1 MENNYLDQF
10 IKTKLQQLDVEY
22 QAETWDA
29 LEQKLGLA
37 EDATQLDDP
46 ALDGII
52 VHALEDYEVPYTD
65 DWADFSQRLDDDI
78 IDATVLGALESMEV
92 PAEDNHWAML
102 SERLDEE
109 VIDGTV
115 LGALSTLE
123 VPYEEGSWA
132 AMSERLDNEILD
144 DTVFDALDNLS
155 VAYNESHWVAMS
167 ERLDAIF
174 ARPFEIIRYKLLE
187 LALLFLLFAGVG
199 QYIPA
204 DIPKMDVPV
213 AEQSEEV
220 KEQTSEQVVPSYQDA
235 KDVAK
240 NEQATN
246 ISSDNTKE
254 KVSETATNPI
264 QAAPKSAAQ
273 NSNTEKRRK
282 TIPTPH
288 ASTKVPALVM
298 ASSKKEETKETK
310 RISSSNEHIEKEDKI
325 QPQEVQG
332 LSSLE
337 TPNIDELNVRSINEE
352 KIDELVATNFT
363 STEFLVSDIPFLNK
377 KREKDLNTISLINIQ
392 NKKKATIR
400 VGMFAAANAD
410 FIFTPYDPIL
420 GLEAYR
426 QSSPGYG
433 GGISL
438 GWKHSRWE
446 VETAISYMAK
456 RYNNR
461 PFIHIFDGGVVE
473 GYQANFLT
481 GIELN
486 IINIPLHFNYHII
499 NKGKWYLYGL
509 TGGTMQVVLQANYDA
524 NREQLGGVGTSFTGG
539 TKVSEDNTKSL
550 FSRKDFNSG
559 FLIDKQLKEN
569 SYYSIDIGMGLE
581 RYISPY
587 WNIFIQP
594 TYQYNLPEIIN
605 TNGLGPNNDKI
616 NTFQILIGVKSNL
629 N

>member
-22 QAETWDA
+22 QAETWDL

-46 ALDGII
+46 TLDGLI
-52 VHALEDYEVPYTD
+52 VHALEDYEVPYTN

-78 IDATVLGALESMEV
+78 IDATVLGALQDIEV
-92 PAEDNHWAML
+92 SAEDNHWAML

-109 VIDGTV
+109 VIDGTI

-174 ARPFEIIRYKLLE
+174 ARPFEILRYKLLE

-204 DIPKMDVPV
+204 DIPEVDIPV
-213 AEQSEEV
+213 AEQSEEA
-220 KEQTSEQVVPSYQDA
+220 KEQTSKQVITPYKDV

-240 NEQATN
+240 NEQAASISTDHAKEQAVETVPTN
-246 ISSDNTKE
+246 TEPVPTPAS
-254 KVSETATNPI
+254 
-264 QAAPKSAAQ
+264 Q
-273 NSNTEKRRK
+273 NSNTEKHKK
-282 TIPTPH
+282 TIPTTHSP
-288 ASTKVPALVM
+288 AKVPALAMV
-298 ASSKKEETKETK
+298 SSAKEGTKE
-310 RISSSNEHIEKEDKI
+310 INSSSEHIEKENKK
-325 QPQEVQG
+325 QSQEGQD
-332 LSSLE
+332 LSNLE
-337 TPNIDELNVRSINEE
+337 PSNTDQSNVSVNKEKVDESVS
-352 KIDELVATNFT
+352 TNLT
-363 STEFLVSDIPFLNK
+363 STEFLISEIPFLDK
-377 KREKDLNTISLINIQ
+377 KREKDVNTISLINIQ
-392 NKKKATIR
+392 NKKKAKLR

-420 GLEAYR
+420 GLEAYQ

-486 IINIPLHFNYHII
+486 IVNIPLHFNYHII
-499 NKGKWYLYGL
+499 NKGKWNLYGL

-559 FLIDKQLKEN
+559 FLIDKKLKEN

-616 NTFQILIGVKSNL
+616 NTFQLLIGVKSNL